1 MTSQG
6 HEAFVMELVFISRSR
21 KHAFPVSPLSFPTNF
36 SRGSIS
42 TYRAVNRIS
51 IVCTL
56 TLWPVNWEMRPHRC
70 CPHTE
75 SVFRETGLPELA
87 GLLFRKSGAG
97 TEHPYF
103 FNESP
108 RWFL

>member
-6 HEAFVMELVFISRSR
+6 HEAFVMELVFISRPR
-21 KHAFPVSPLSFPTNF
+21 KHAFPVTPLSFPTNF

-42 TYRAVNRIS
+42 TYRAMNRIS

-56 TLWPVNWEMRPHRC
+56 TLWPVNWEMRTHRC

-75 SVFRETGLPELA
+75 SMFRETGLPELA
-87 GLLFRKSGAG
+87 GLLFSKSGAG

-108 RWFL
+108 RRFL